1 MKILVTGKSGQLGSE
16 INHISSSYNY
26 NWTFT
31 FREDFDLSDLENI
44 FLKLDNMKPNI
55 IINCAAYTSVDS
67 AKDNFDSA
75 NAINNKSV
83 ALIAK
88 WCYLNNCKLLHI
100 STDYVYGSNIST
112 EINEDYPTNP
122 VNDYGITK
130 LMGDRACIEANPMSI
145 IIRTSW
151 LYSSYG
157 NNFVKKIIELMKIK
171 KELNIVN
178 DQIGSPTYAADLAQ
192 VIIKII
198 NSKIWIPGIYNFS
211 NKGKVSWY
219 ELANDI
225 KTFYDFSDTI
235 IKPISSKNY
244 LTKAKRQNYSLL
256 NNSKIK
262 KNYNIIQENYKDS
275 LLRCLKILKNES

>member
-1 MKILVTGKSGQLGSE
+1 M
-16 INHISSSYNY
+16 
-26 NWTFT
+26 

-44 FLKLDNMKPNI
+44 FLKLNNIKPDI
-55 IINCAAYTSVDS
+55 IINCAAYTSVDN
-67 AKDNFDSA
+67 AEDNFDSA

-83 ALIAK
+83 ELIAK
-88 WCYLNNCKLLHI
+88 WCYINNCKLLHI
-100 STDYVYGSNIST
+100 STDYVYGSNISS

-122 VNDYGITK
+122 VNNYGITK
-130 LMGDRACIEANPMSI
+130 LMGDRACIKAHPTSI

-151 LYSSYG
+151 LYSSFG
-157 NNFVKKIIELMKIK
+157 NNFVKKIIELMKTK
-171 KELNIVN
+171 KKLNIVN

-198 NSKIWIPGIYNFS
+198 SSNIWIPGIYNFS

-219 ELANDI
+219 DLANDI
-225 KTFYDFSDTI
+225 KSFYDFSDNN

-244 LTKAKRQNYSLL
+244 FTKAKRQNYSLL

-262 KNYNIIQENYKDS
+262 KNYNIKQQNYKNS